1 MSEIF
6 MIQARRCKRCGRLL
20 VNQES
25 VEQGYG
31 CQCIKKTKQEEIDKQ
46 PINGQMELFDFFLES
61 GGKDA

>member
-31 CQCIKKTKQEEIDKQ
+31 CQCIKITKQEEIDKQ
-46 PINGQMELFDFFLES
+46 PINGQMELFDFF
-61 GGKDA
+61 

>member
-1 MSEIF
+1 MDDVFTIL
-6 MIQARRCKRCGRLL
+6 ARRCKRCGRLL

-46 PINGQMELFDFFLES
+46 PIDGQMELFDFFKGS

>member
-31 CQCIKKTKQEEIDKQ
+31 CQCIKKTKHEEIDKQ
-46 PINGQMELFDFFLES
+46 PINGQMELFDFF
-61 GGKDA
+61 

>member
-25 VEQGYG
+25 VEQGHG

-46 PINGQMELFDFFLES
+46 PIDGQMELFDFFKGS

>member
-6 MIQARRCKRCGRLL
+6 MILARRCKRCGRLL

-46 PINGQMELFDFFLES
+46 PINGQMELFDFFKGS

>member
-46 PINGQMELFDFFLES
+46 PINGQMELFDFF
-61 GGKDA
+61 

>member
-31 CQCIKKTKQEEIDKQ
+31 CKCIKKTKQEEIDKQ
-46 PINGQMELFDFFLES
+46 PINGQMELFDFF
-61 GGKDA
+61 

>member
-31 CQCIKKTKQEEIDKQ
+31 CQCIKKIKQEEIDKQ
-46 PINGQMELFDFFLES
+46 PINGQMELFDFF
-61 GGKDA
+61 

>member
-1 MSEIF
+1 MSKIF
-6 MIQARRCKRCGRLL
+6 TIQARRCKRCGRLL

-31 CQCIKKTKQEEIDKQ
+31 CQCIKKTKQEELDRKPID
-46 PINGQMELFDFFLES
+46 GQMGLFDFFKES